1 MTKRKLFISL
11 LIFLIYAALVWF
23 GAALVVSG
31 TNYFLVVFVLLT
43 LGLTVLIVYLLIS
56 RAQRGAVAGSPGG
69 GGGGQEADRPAPVT
83 PAKGDDP
90 EVAALAALITEANG
104 RLAKSPKL
112 ASRRVK
118 TSLTKLPLFLLCG
131 TEGSGKTSTFLKSGL
146 EPELLAGQVFR
157 DANIVPTR

>member
-1 MTKRKLFISL
+1 MTKRKLLISL

-23 GAALVVSG
+23 GAAFVVSG

-56 RAQRGAVAGSPGG
+56 RTQPQSVSK
-69 GGGGQEADRPAPVT
+69 ETEKSAPVT

-90 EVAALAALITEANG
+90 EVAALTALITEANA

-118 TSLTKLPLFLLCG
+118 TTLTKLPLFLMGG
-131 TEGSGKTSTFLKSGL
+131 TEGSGKTSTFLKSGI
-146 EPELLAGQVFR
+146 EPELLAGQVYR
-157 DANIVPTR
+157 DSNVVPTRLANLW